1 MSLLNSLPLTRIKIG
16 IARVLYKGL
25 PPSYRRGTHRITR
38 GGIRYEVDL
47 SEGIDLSLFLFGG
60 FQRHVTRSRFASIPA
75 DGVVFDV
82 GANAGVMA
90 LQFAKLVPPGHV
102 YAFEPT
108 HYAFARLR
116 ANLGLN
122 PELAARIT
130 AIQTFVSASR
140 DDRPAPQVFASW
152 KVDGSRSDGRH
163 PVHLGTP
170 VSAEGV
176 GATTVD
182 ARAAEHGLSRL
193 DFVKIDTDGHE
204 MEVLKGAAET
214 LKRFRPAV
222 VFEIGLYVMQERGI
236 GFSAYEEYF
245 RSLGYRVLDSK
256 TGREITTANH
266 HRIIPARGTIDA
278 LALPAPGRV

>member
-25 PPSYRRGTHRITR
+25 PPSYRRGQHRITR

-47 SEGIDLSLFLFGG
+47 TEGIDLSLFLFGG

-75 DGVVFDV
+75 DGVIFDV
-82 GANAGVMA
+82 GANTGVMA
-90 LQFAKLVPPGHV
+90 LQFAKLAPRGHV

-108 HYAFARLR
+108 HYAFARLQT
-116 ANLGLN
+116 NLGLN
-122 PELAARIT
+122 PDLAARIT
-130 AIQTFVSASR
+130 AIQIFVSASR
-140 DDRPAPQVFASW
+140 GDRPAPQIFASW
-152 KVDGSRSDGRH
+152 KVDGTRDDGRH

-176 GATTVD
+176 GTTTVD
-182 ARAAEHGLSRL
+182 TFVAEHGLARL

-204 MEVLKGAAET
+204 MEVLKGAVET
-214 LKRFRPAV
+214 LDRFRPAV

-236 GFSAYEEYF
+236 DFSPYEEYF

-256 TGREITTANH
+256 TGREITAANH
-266 HRIIPARGTIDA
+266 QRIIPARGTIDA
-278 LALPAPGRV
+278 LALPKP